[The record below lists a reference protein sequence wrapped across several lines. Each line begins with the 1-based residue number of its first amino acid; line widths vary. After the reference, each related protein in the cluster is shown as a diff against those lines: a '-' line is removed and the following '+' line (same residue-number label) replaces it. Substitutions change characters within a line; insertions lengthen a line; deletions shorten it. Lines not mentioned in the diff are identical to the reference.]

1 MFAIRFG
8 AAIAAAAAASAC
20 AAGGATLPA
29 AELESYVLA
38 RAPADKLAAALANTL
53 SQMPANDP
61 RRVSAEAS
69 LRGLLAPVAAEPA
82 LAFAATRFAPLAPL
96 AAPPVAISLA
106 SSPTFTFA
114 ALEAP
119 APVAAPAKPPAAFA
133 VVLGR
138 FDDAG
143 MAGSVW
149 RELAGADPLAVKGLS
164 ARLAPIKGGGVTLVA
179 GPLAD
184 QDSAAGRCTAFSA
197 LGMACTPG
205 AFEGA
210 PLSSGGANG

>member
-20 AAGGATLPA
+20 AAGGPSLPA
-29 AELESYVLA
+29 AELESYILA
-38 RAPADKLAAALANTL
+38 CAPPDKLAAALTANL
-53 SQMPANDP
+53 SQMPAGDP
-61 RRVSAEAS
+61 RRESPEMTS
-69 LRGLLAPVAAEPA
+69 LRGLLQPAPKAEPA
-82 LAFAATRFAPLAPL
+82 LAFAASRFTPLAFVAAPSPSAPL
-96 AAPPVAISLA
+96 AAIPA
-106 SSPTFTFA
+106 FKFA

-119 APVAAPAKPPAAFA
+119 APAAAPAKPPAAFA

-138 FDDAG
+138 FDDAA

-149 RELAGADPLAVKGLS
+149 RELSGADPLAVKGLS

-179 GPLAD
+179 GPLGD
-184 QDSAAGRCTAFSA
+184 QDSAAGRCTAFAA
-197 LGMACTPG
+197 LGMACAPG

-210 PLSSGGANG
+210 PLSEAKG